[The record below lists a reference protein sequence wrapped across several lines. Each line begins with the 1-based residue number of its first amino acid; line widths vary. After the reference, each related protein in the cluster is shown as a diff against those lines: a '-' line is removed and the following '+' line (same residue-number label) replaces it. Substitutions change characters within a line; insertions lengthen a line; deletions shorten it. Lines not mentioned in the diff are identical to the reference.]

1 MVGTIWWNVIAGFL
15 SFVSTFLMSA
25 RDNLLVTSL
34 LKGTY
39 SFAIIFALMFVV
51 RLVLGL
57 VLHQSEQSSKLP
69 ENANESAE
77 KTGLGQHLDLMTPN
91 DSSDDNSFTP
101 MSFTPH
107 NAPKFDKMKV
117 EEMDTEALVRAV
129 RHLTGD
135 GDEGR

>member
-51 RLVLGL
+51 RFVFGL
-57 VLHQSEQSSKLP
+57 VLHQSQQSTQLP
-69 ENANESAE
+69 EKTNESAE
-77 KTGLGQHLDLMTPN
+77 QTGLGQHLDLITPN
-91 DSSDDNSFTP
+91 DSSDNNTFKP

-107 NAPKFDKMKV
+107 APKFDKMKV